1 MDFDDIVVKE
11 SPGLCRCC
19 LSEGC
24 YKDLS
29 TEYQW
34 MDDTEIY
41 ADMLLDCFD
50 ISISQHAEGPNGA
63 NRLICEVCVTRL
75 RDACNFK
82 KQVLASEKK
91 FVDMVGRGAFK
102 PKAVTY
108 NVPIKSEAIL
118 EIQPQET
125 EVEFLE
131 AGMDYPDDDVLKDDL
146 GHTSTDDITVSTLP
160 IKGKKGKAK
169 KTMTKAE
176 KKSCSKI
183 VLVEKPKISKPLTKG
198 LIDSV
203 IAGKPDDLDLLPILA
218 PPPAIVWLM
227 IPPVNNITLP
237 CSTVKK
243 VPHLSYSWEKNG
255 DILNVKSNPRI
266 ISNKENGTIT
276 ILNPTEEDIGRYQ
289 CFVEQNLR
297 VATSTMINVYDT
309 YLDIS
314 EYIEDHIALDKEPV
328 LLDCPV
334 ESNPNPMFEWKIK
347 DKKKVNNYTDV
358 IKEHI
363 VMPDGGLWL
372 FNVTKEDALK
382 NISYN
387 CFVTSKVSNKTGL
400 AAEHFIV
407 EVQDNNKGNKYLEK
421 IYTSENIFAE
431 VGKVIKLYCIYSGS
445 PSPNVTW
452 MKDSKRILNSTSRIT
467 IDNKNRGQVLIINDV
482 KVEDEGTYTC
492 IVRNKV
498 NSPRR
503 HQIEVIVVMAPT
515 FENIDPVIKVFE
527 GTAVTITFDINAR
540 PEPIVL
546 WTLDAQPLFEEST
559 DMELTT
565 IYLEGE
571 PTKSHLTL
579 KNVTQGQTGY
589 YGCKAYNVYG
599 EMYVE
604 TLLYVMSF

>member
-198 LIDSV
+198 
-203 IAGKPDDLDLLPILA
+203 
-218 PPPAIVWLM
+218 
-227 IPPVNNITLP
+227 
-237 CSTVKK
+237 
-243 VPHLSYSWEKNG
+243 E
-255 DILNVKSNPRI
+255 PRGGQ
-266 ISNKENGTIT
+266 KTKQT
-276 ILNPTEEDIGRYQ
+276 TAVFED
-289 CFVEQNLR
+289 
-297 VATSTMINVYDT
+297 
-309 YLDIS
+309 
-314 EYIEDHIALDKEPV
+314 
-328 LLDCPV
+328 
-334 ESNPNPMFEWKIK
+334 
-347 DKKKVNNYTDV
+347 
-358 IKEHI
+358 
-363 VMPDGGLWL
+363 
-372 FNVTKEDALK
+372 
-382 NISYN
+382 
-387 CFVTSKVSNKTGL
+387 
-400 AAEHFIV
+400 
-407 EVQDNNKGNKYLEK
+407 QDNNDHKLITSKGRLKIMRNNVLQVLLKSTVMPFRWLKSSYRCFYCYDIFQESSDLKDHQITHIGDNVKEQAMNNYWEQIVYIDISNLSCKLCPEK
-421 IYTSENIFAE
+421 IDDLYDLIDHLITKHGMIYNKDIGVCMVAFKLDNLSINCLVCGASFYTFGPLLHHTNKDHKGISAILCDVCGQNFKDANLLRAHVKSVHENNGVLCPECGVKFETRSKLKTHQKNQHDLDRKYKCLVCTETFQSHYKRSRHMVAE
-431 VGKVIKLYCIYSGS
+431 H
-445 PSPNVTW
+445 
-452 MKDSKRILNSTSRIT
+452 
-467 IDNKNRGQVLIINDV
+467 KNRQEIKCLHCPKTFVFRSMMMTHLRDTHL
-482 KVEDEGTYTC
+482 K
-492 IVRNKV
+492 VRNHVCGVCGWKAF
-498 NSPRR
+498 NSNR
-503 HQIEVIVVMAPT
+503 
-515 FENIDPVIKVFE
+515 
-527 GTAVTITFDINAR
+527 
-540 PEPIVL
+540 
-546 WTLDAQPLFEEST
+546 
-559 DMELTT
+559 
-565 IYLEGE
+565 
-571 PTKSHLTL
+571 L
-579 KNVTQGQTGY
+579 KNHMFKHSGEKNFKCNSCDKAFTTKKIMRAHYSRMHKTQIYENTFTGQQ
-589 YGCKAYNVYG
+589 
-599 EMYVE
+599 
-604 TLLYVMSF
+604 

>member
-198 LIDSV
+198 IK
-203 IAGKPDDLDLLPILA
+203 I
-218 PPPAIVWLM
+218 
-227 IPPVNNITLP
+227 
-237 CSTVKK
+237 
-243 VPHLSYSWEKNG
+243 E
-255 DILNVKSNPRI
+255 
-266 ISNKENGTIT
+266 
-276 ILNPTEEDIGRYQ
+276 
-289 CFVEQNLR
+289 
-297 VATSTMINVYDT
+297 
-309 YLDIS
+309 S
-314 EYIEDHIALDKEPV
+314 EVQETYIERLH
-328 LLDCPV
+328 
-334 ESNPNPMFEWKIK
+334 
-347 DKKKVNNYTDV
+347 KVR
-358 IKEHI
+358 
-363 VMPDGGLWL
+363 
-372 FNVTKEDALK
+372 K
-382 NISYN
+382 NIILLLKYGN
-387 CFVTSKVSNKTGL
+387 ILPFHWNTKGFKCFYC
-400 AAEHFIV
+400 
-407 EVQDNNKGNKYLEK
+407 NKY
-421 IYTSENIFAE
+421 
-431 VGKVIKLYCIYSGS
+431 
-445 PSPNVTW
+445 
-452 MKDSKRILNSTSRIT
+452 MKDC
-467 IDNKNRGQVLIINDV
+467 DVL
-482 KVEDEGTYTC
+482 K
-492 IVRNKV
+492 K
-498 NSPRR
+498 
-503 HQIEVIVVMAPT
+503 H
-515 FENIDPVIKVFE
+515 
-527 GTAVTITFDINAR
+527 
-540 PEPIVL
+540 
-546 WTLDAQPLFEEST
+546 
-559 DMELTT
+559 
-565 IYLEGE
+565 
-571 PTKSHLTL
+571 TKSHVINLDNFIPKRIITKDIPVKIDVTELSCKMCSKSINTIQDLINHINSEHEQKYDDTITCVLPFVLKKTNMKCVLCDSIYDNFNCILNHMFKNHMEHDFICQICGLTFINGVRL
-579 KNVTQGQTGY
+579 KRHINNSHNGYKCQICSKIFDAFHKMLKHKHRIHGVVRSHVCNLCSTRFDTLYKMNVHMGNVHNVEKYLIKCSYCDKVCNTKGAMLLHVQSLHPSIKYQCDICDYTSGIRWMIKLHKRKHFDEKNYMCSICERRFGRSSNLRAHMKVHSGKFGRVCRWCRRGFIDFDTLNAHEKELHY
-589 YGCKAYNVYG
+589 Y
-599 EMYVE
+599 E
-604 TLLYVMSF
+604 LYK